1 MPTSPFSL
9 PKQFL
14 FAMFQGSGNIPPI
27 LTMAK
32 QLVAR
37 GHHVRILAGPGIDHP
52 TRPVSAP
59 FLEGIKTTGA
69 SLVPFEQPP
78 DIVSSP
84 PPLHGLPF
92 KDAGS
97 ATWESPWTADDPR
110 PLILVS
116 FSTAPQAKLNRCA
129 RTEQRQQGVSGDILS
144 VRLYN
149 SGAGPMR
156 CWTSRKE

>member
-27 LTMAK
+27 LTGAK

-37 GHHVRILAGPGIDHP
+37 GHHMRTLAGPGIDHP
-52 TRPVSAP
+52 PRPVGAS

-129 RTEQRQQGVSGDILS
+129 APSKPWRHFLS
-144 VRLYN
+144 KVLSPSARHCRL
-149 SGAGPMR
+149 R
-156 CWTSRKE
+156 RSRLQTTWC